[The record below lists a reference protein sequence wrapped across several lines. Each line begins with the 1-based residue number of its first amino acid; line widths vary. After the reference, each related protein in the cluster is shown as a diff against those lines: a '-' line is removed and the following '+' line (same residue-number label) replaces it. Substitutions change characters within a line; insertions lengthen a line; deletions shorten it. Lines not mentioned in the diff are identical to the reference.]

1 LSQAESKSVP
11 RRRVC
16 GKKKSGTAKN
26 TTLGGEVSE
35 ENRKRHSAAVRGK
48 TSNDERRACTR
59 RFHPADPSATKK
71 QELKSGEGTKKSQQ
85 EKNQPHGRRRRS
97 SVREE
102 THNPSAL
109 LKTETG
115 LGLNT

>member
-26 TTLGGEVSE
+26 TALGGEVSE
-35 ENRKRHSAAVRGK
+35 ENRKCHGAAVRGK

-59 RFHPADPSATKK
+59 RFHPADPSATEK
-71 QELKSGEGTKKSQQ
+71 QELKSGERTKNRNRKKIS
-85 EKNQPHGRRRRS
+85 HTGGGGA
-97 SVREE
+97 VR
-102 THNPSAL
+102 
-109 LKTETG
+109 
-115 LGLNT
+115 